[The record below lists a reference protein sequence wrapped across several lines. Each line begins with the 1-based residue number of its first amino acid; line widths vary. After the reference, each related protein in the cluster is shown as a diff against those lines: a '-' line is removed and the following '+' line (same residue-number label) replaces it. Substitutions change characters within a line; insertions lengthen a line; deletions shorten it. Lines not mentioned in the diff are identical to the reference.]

1 MNCLSSRNLGFQA
14 FCFGFLMHLLGL
26 ANLIASTGNNFIV
39 VICNCLGQSIPDGAG
54 SNAPA
59 GSSCGGGAAPG
70 CGQTLPEEAPAP
82 PCCSGVRHF
91 RFDTCNVKARLAVV
105 TCLGALLRALFSL
118 AFPGGTPGIGLAVP
132 GQSRPF
138 LGFAR
143 LLPKPQQNKS
153 DGGEIWEVME
163 EQIRPVPPRAPLRG
177 RAQQELT
184 PPQQAPA
191 LAGAGLLCRTGGFA
205 AVAALPGASLRAPSI
220 PRGDPS
226 RGRGGKREMEG
237 LGVGWRGKESALLR
251 GGN

>member
-14 FCFGFLMHLLGL
+14 FCFGFLMRLLGL

-59 GSSCGGGAAPG
+59 GSSCGGGAALG

-91 RFDTCNVKARLAVV
+91 RFDTCNIKAKLAVV
-105 TCLGALLRALFSL
+105 TCLGALLCALFSL

-163 EQIRPVPPRAPLRG
+163 EQIRPVPSPGTSAGKSAARADPATAGTRAG
-177 RAQQELT
+177 RS
-184 PPQQAPA
+184 PA
-191 LAGAGLLCRTGGFA
+191 GFA
-205 AVAALPGASLRAPSI
+205 GP
-220 PRGDPS
+220 
-226 RGRGGKREMEG
+226 
-237 LGVGWRGKESALLR
+237 VGSQQSPLCLVHPCGC
-251 GGN
+251 